1 MATAFF
7 VGGHYNCL
15 IFRST
20 KKARMKIDKSLWV
33 RKPAAHSCRWRS
45 LPSMAATAR
54 RRAIDERDHV
64 ANCLLL

>member
-1 MATAFF
+1 
-7 VGGHYNCL
+7 
-15 IFRST
+15 
-20 KKARMKIDKSLWV
+20 MKIDKSLWV